1 MNGLKAY
8 QNTFGFFLLVAIIVL
23 ISYFKII
30 WFLILLISVLIFFYA
45 VSLVFKT
52 SVFAIKSS
60 SDEIFIKKEQINQ
73 QIISRLPKVTV
84 LLPLYKEETV
94 VSSLIKNI
102 QAQNYPTSKLD
113 IKLLLEKDDVETI
126 KQVQRDILPASF

>member
-94 VSSLIKNI
+94 TLGNLEIICWLICSFFIKISS
-102 QAQNYPTSKLD
+102 
-113 IKLLLEKDDVETI
+113 
-126 KQVQRDILPASF
+126 